1 LHSEQSGPKKRSRYS
16 TLPIEVDEAL
26 AIINRQLEVASHS
39 KSMLEQATTRLHILE
54 QDLMI
59 ERGKTTLTT
68 GQKDKEA
75 EVNTLKDELKLKQD
89 MIDELTKKIEELLD
103 DVKCKEA
110 KIKDLEAWKMRM
122 KMMIDGN

>member
-1 LHSEQSGPKKRSRYS
+1 MHLEQSGLKKRSRYS
-16 TLPIEVDEAL
+16 TLPTEVDEAL

-59 ERGKTTLTT
+59 ERGKATLTAI
-68 GQKDKEA
+68 QSDKDTEI
-75 EVNTLKDELKLKQD
+75 NTLKDELKLKQD
-89 MIDELTKKIEELLD
+89 MIDELTQKTEELLG
-103 DVKCKEA
+103 DVRCKDA
-110 KIKDLEAWKMRM
+110 KIKDLEDWKMRM

>member
-1 LHSEQSGPKKRSRYS
+1 
-16 TLPIEVDEAL
+16 LPTEVDEAL

-59 ERGKTTLTT
+59 ERGKAKLTANRSDKDAELT
-68 GQKDKEA
+68 GLQEQ
-75 EVNTLKDELKLKQD
+75 LRLKQD
-89 MIDELTKKIEELLD
+89 AIDNLSKRNKQLSDAVE
-103 DVKCKEA
+103 CKEL
-110 KIKDLEAWKMRM
+110 KIKELEAWKMRM